1 MGRLII
7 VSNRTPAPGERTQPA
22 GGLTVGLYD
31 AVQTQETVWFGWSGH
46 QHADAAERPVQREQV
61 GNVNYVTFDL
71 TQSQYDRFYLNFS
84 NGVLWPLC
92 HYRTNLIRYTREDCD
107 AYYAANQVFADRLVG
122 LLEPDDTIWIHDYH
136 LFPLGQMLRE
146 RGVTGRIGFFL
157 HIPFPPWSVARLLPR
172 LDMLL
177 TGLAACDLIGVQ
189 TPEDA
194 ANLRG
199 CFEVYGLKAAVEA
212 VPIGIDPVSFRQQAI
227 ESAASDE
234 VTKIVDTLE
243 GTRLIIGV
251 DRLDYSKGLPERMK
265 GFEALLKNYPE
276 HRGQVTFLQ
285 VTPVSRGGVE
295 SYRLLKEELDG
306 LVGTINGA
314 YGTPD
319 WVPIRYTTWPIGR
332 HILAGLYRM
341 ADVGFVTPLRD
352 GMNLVAKEF
361 IAAQDADDPG
371 VLVLSR
377 FAGAA
382 PEMPEALL
390 INPLDAEG
398 MADALHIG
406 LTMDVEA
413 RHAAWSAMY
422 DEVSRNTAGSWSKQF
437 LDSLEAIHPCH

>member
-31 AVQTQETVWFGWSGH
+31 AIQTHETVWFGWSG
-46 QHADAAERPVQREQV
+46 QQSEEAASSPVQSERVE
-61 GNVNYVTFDL
+61 NVNYVTFDL
-71 TQSQYDRFYLNFS
+71 TPREYDRFYLNFS

-92 HYRTNLIRYTREDCD
+92 HYRTNLIRYTHEDCD
-107 AYYAANQVFADRLVG
+107 AYYDANTVFADRLVG
-122 LLEPDDTIWIHDYH
+122 LLEPGDTIWIHDYH
-136 LFPLGQMLRE
+136 LFPLAKMLRD
-146 RGVTGRIGFFL
+146 RGVTGLIGFFL

-172 LDMLL
+172 LDRLL
-177 TGLAACDLIGVQ
+177 QGVSAADLIGVQ

-194 ANLRG
+194 ENLTG
-199 CFEVYGLKAAVEA
+199 CFKAYGMKTVVEA
-212 VPIGIDPVSFRQQAI
+212 FPIGIDPVTFRQQAI
-227 ESAASDE
+227 GSVVSDE
-234 VTKIVDTLE
+234 VTRILDTLE

-251 DRLDYSKGLPERMK
+251 DRLDYSKGLPERMR
-265 GFEALLKNYPE
+265 GFEALLKHYPE

-285 VTPVSRGGVE
+285 ITPVSRGGVE

-332 HILAGLYRM
+332 HILAGLYRA
-341 ADVGFVTPLRD
+341 ADIGFVTPLRD

-361 IAAQDADDPG
+361 IAAQDEEDPG

-390 INPLDAEG
+390 VNPLDAEG
-398 MADALHIG
+398 MADALHAG
-406 LTMDVEA
+406 LTMDVRA
-413 RHAAWSAMY
+413 RHEAWSAMY
-422 DEVSRNTAGSWSKQF
+422 GEVTRNTAGSWSKEF
-437 LDSLEAIHPCH
+437 LDRLETIHS

>member
-31 AVQTQETVWFGWSGH
+31 AIQKRESLWFGWSG
-46 QHADAAERPVQREQV
+46 QQAEDAGERPVEEDRLD
-61 GNVNYVTFDL
+61 NVTYVTFDL
-71 TQSQYDRFYLNFS
+71 TPSQYDRFYLNFS

-107 AYYAANQVFADRLVG
+107 VYYETNEVFADRLLP
-122 LLEPDDTIWIHDYH
+122 LLQDDDVVWIHDYH
-136 LFPLGQMLRE
+136 LFPLARMLRE
-146 RGVTGRIGFFL
+146 RGVRNRIGFFL
-157 HIPFPPWSVARLLPR
+157 HIPFPPWSVARLLPQLKR
-172 LDMLL
+172 LLE
-177 TGLAACDLIGVQ
+177 GVAGCDRIGVQ

-194 ANLRG
+194 ANLKG
-199 CFEVYGLKAAVEA
+199 CFEVYGIDEEVEA

-234 VTKIVDTLE
+234 VSRIVDTLE
-243 GTRLIIGV
+243 GTRMIVGV
-251 DRLDYSKGLPERMK
+251 DRLDYSKGLPERMR
-265 GFEALLKNYPE
+265 GFEMLLKNYPE
-276 HRGQVTFLQ
+276 HRGQVTFIQ
-285 VTPVSRGGVE
+285 ITPVSRSGVE
-295 SYRLLKEELDG
+295 SYRILKEELDG

-319 WVPIRYTTWPIGR
+319 WVPIRYTTWPIAR
-332 HILAGLYRM
+332 QILAGLYRV

-361 IAAQDADDPG
+361 IAAQDEDDPG

-390 INPLDAEG
+390 VNPLDAEG
-398 MADALHIG
+398 MADALHAA
-406 LTMDVEA
+406 LTMDAKA
-413 RHAAWSAMY
+413 RHDAWSAIY
-422 DEVSRNTAGSWSKQF
+422 GEVSRNTAGSWAKQF
-437 LDSLEAIHPCH
+437 LESLETVRA